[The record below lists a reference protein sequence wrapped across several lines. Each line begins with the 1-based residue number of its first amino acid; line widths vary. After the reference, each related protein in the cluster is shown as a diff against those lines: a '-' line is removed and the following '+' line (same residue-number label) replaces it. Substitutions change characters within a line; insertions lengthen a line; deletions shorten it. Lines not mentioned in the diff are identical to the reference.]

1 MSTKTSAANWLDKSI
16 ASESNP
22 VFNSLLDCL
31 TTKGIKK
38 HGLFLASGE
47 KAVSDILDRHPGRVR
62 NLIVSTDRHMDLS
75 GPHPI
80 PKTQDI
86 ARLIEKFRASADK
99 ATPQGAEQPKPVV
112 LGFSKA
118 LFEQLDQFG
127 THAPVLVLTTHEL
140 ETTNLELEPKGL
152 EILCAM
158 SDPSNVGA
166 LLRTAAAFKASKVIL
181 LKESASPFH
190 PRAVRSASA
199 ATLSVPLFKGPSIHD
214 LPALSSKS
222 PSPIIALDMFG
233 EKITGFDWPTNA
245 RLVIGE
251 EGQGVPQPEAFRTI
265 SIPIAAGVES
275 LNATIA
281 ASIALY
287 AYRSR
292 HSL

>member
-1 MSTKTSAANWLDKSI
+1 MSTKNQPQPWLDKSI

-22 VFNSLLDCL
+22 VFSSLLDCL
-31 TTKGIKK
+31 GTKGIKK

-75 GPHPI
+75 GPQPL
-80 PKTQDI
+80 PKTQEA
-86 ARLIEKFRASADK
+86 ARLIEKLRASSDK
-99 ATPQGAEQPKPVV
+99 ATDFDGDRPKPVV

-127 THAPVLVLTTHEL
+127 THAPLLALTTHEL
-140 ETTNLELEPKGL
+140 EPADLTQAPKGL

-166 LLRTAAAFKASKVIL
+166 LLRTAAAFRASKVIL

-190 PRAVRSASA
+190 PRAVRAASA
-199 ATLSVPLFKGPSIHD
+199 ATLSVSLFKGPSIQE
-214 LPALSSKS
+214 LPKISGEGPA
-222 PSPIIALDMFG
+222 PIVALDMFG
-233 EKITGFDWPTNA
+233 EKITGFDWPKDT

-265 SIPIAAGVES
+265 SIPIAPGVES
-275 LNATIA
+275 LNATVA

-292 HSL
+292 HSH